1 LHNLRHHPL
10 RELRHRTPP
19 FTRLPGRD
27 LRGTRLRA
35 EQRADRHGASPSGSA
50 CDDRRATQPRSADDP
65 ESPSTWAG
73 VAITARTQE
82 RSTNI
87 ESVLGE
93 FPDEL
98 DELVGSVAVAPGE
111 TEQFV
116 HVLEHD
122 SVLGCAGDSD
132 SLAAAELQ

>member
-1 LHNLRHHPL
+1 MPRFNPRP
-10 RELRHRTPP
+10 RGEWVYVADTDRPADGRTV
-19 FTRLPGRD
+19 RYAPGAGG
-27 LRGTRLRA
+27 RG
-35 EQRADRHGASPSGSA
+35 
-50 CDDRRATQPRSADDP
+50 RRRS
-65 ESPSTWAG
+65 
-73 VAITARTQE
+73 E

-93 FPDEL
+93 FPDKL
-98 DELVGSVAVAPGE
+98 DELVGSVAVAPSE

-122 SVLGCAGDSD
+122 SVLECAGDSD